1 MPLAISPQLEARW
14 NKILNAYPDG
24 KKRSAV
30 IPMLI
35 FAQDEI
41 GAVSPELIDEV
52 SARTATPRIQVDE
65 VVGFYSMLHRNPLG
79 KYHVQVCTNI
89 CCMLAGGMDLWEH
102 AQKSLRLGNKEVS
115 KDGLIS
121 IEEVECMGAC
131 SWAPAIEV
139 NYDFHHRVTPQG
151 FDAII
156 ADLKKNG

>member
-14 NKILNAYPDG
+14 NKILNAYPEG

-30 IPMLI
+30 IPMLM

-41 GAVSPELIDEV
+41 GSVTPELIDEV
-52 SARTATPRIQVDE
+52 AVRTATPRIQVDE
-65 VVGFYSMLHRNPLG
+65 VVGFYSMLHRKPLG

-89 CCMLAGGMDLWEH
+89 CCMLAGGTELWEH
-102 AQKSLRLGNKEVS
+102 ARKTLHLGNKEIS
-115 KDGLIS
+115 PDGLIS

-139 NYDFHHRVTPQG
+139 NYDFHHRVTPQK
-151 FDAII
+151 FDEVI
-156 ADLKKNG
+156 ADIKKKG